1 MQMNQSVEIEK
12 INSKIGELKSL
23 IKEADEDM
31 KKSLEGELQALKDK
45 REQILAGSNQDLDE
59 VDDELLE

>member
-1 MQMNQSVEIEK
+1 MNQSVEIEK